1 MPDPTYTKLVCLH
14 RWQDPATVQA
24 AWTVGDPSP
33 WQCTNWWA
41 YHGGDIAWVDE
52 TLYSLRIEENGGR
65 TLLEHD
71 WRTGRIVREWA
82 YPTLAPQDAY
92 TFGGYD
98 TFFVANSTAVL
109 YRRSPISS
117 ALVGAQSGHLAF
129 AMKRVYR
136 PDGSL
141 ISLDGGDWE
150 IVDPRTG
157 VHLTVKNP
165 EYHVLLTDR
174 PNTFSFGGG
183 GYYFDGRG
191 DWRTWAQISDP
202 VTLFGTPLVRIMPGG
217 FFPNF
222 ADPFFAWL
230 GLSCRAT
237 RATKLGEGWLIPVN
251 VRNEVFIDHRPVFH
265 NTREIFYGPLGNI
278 LSYRRY
284 VGPETEW
291 NEHLIPRIPD
301 AENYTR
307 NDYVEFHVREPR
319 ESTGTRFAS
328 QIERYLRGHQTT
340 DIESLLR
347 DVGGSTYPFVPEY
360 FTLDR
365 VTVPWYPWAPDT
377 TVVLQREEDITPY
390 SAAVTPDRAY
400 ALIAK
405 AHGQTTWEGYAR
417 AGKIFC
423 VAPMSTGIAGWD
435 DPEAHPHT
443 APGYTYALPSSH
455 RGGNNL
461 TWGPLRP
468 RTQWFFSTATCKAN
482 VPPRPPADD
491 ELPQISAPIDVAG
504 FHHLAYAQAEV
515 IYHRKCPVG
524 GAWGPVHQIA
534 AGDHPWLTITDTGVL
549 HLAYFDPNG
558 ATRHAESRDTGDTW
572 SPA

>member
-1 MPDPTYTKLVCLH
+1 
-14 RWQDPATVQA
+14 
-24 AWTVGDPSP
+24 VGDPSP
-33 WQCTNWWA
+33 WQCTNWWG

-52 TLYSLRIEENGGR
+52 ALYSLRIEENGGR

-71 WRTGRIVREWA
+71 WRTGRVVQEWA

-109 YRRSPISS
+109 YRRHPISS
-117 ALVGAQSGHLAF
+117 ALVGAQSWHLAF
-129 AMKRVYR
+129 SMKKVYR
-136 PDGSL
+136 PDGSA
-141 ISLDGGDWE
+141 ISIDGGDWE

-174 PNTFSFGGG
+174 PNTFSYKWAGDS
-183 GYYFDGRG
+183 YYDGRG
-191 DWRTWAQISDP
+191 DWRTWQQSTEPLAFGVSLVQIVP
-202 VTLFGTPLVRIMPGG
+202 NG
-217 FFPNF
+217 FYVGIGWPSE
-222 ADPFFAWL
+222 AALWL
-230 GLSCRAT
+230 ECVAS

-251 VRNEVFIDHRPVFH
+251 VRAEIGIDHRPVYH
-265 NTREIFYGPLGNI
+265 RTREIFYGPLGNV
-278 LSYRRY
+278 LAYRHY
-284 VGPETEW
+284 VGDESLW
-291 NEHLIPRIPD
+291 NEHLLPRVPD
-301 AENYTR
+301 ANGFTR
-307 NDYVEFHVREPR
+307 HDYPEHHAADARFPR
-319 ESTGTRFAS
+319 
-328 QIERYLRGHQTT
+328 QITKYLRGHQTT
-340 DIESLLR
+340 YIETLLR
-347 DVGGSTYPFVPEY
+347 DIGGQTYPFGDS
-360 FTLDR
+360 FTLDT

-377 TVVLQREEDITPY
+377 TVVEQRPRPLTPY

-423 VAPMSTGIAGWD
+423 VQPMSTGIAGWNY
-435 DPEAHPHT
+435 PEAHPHT

-482 VPPRPPADD
+482 VTPRPPADD
-491 ELPQISAPIDVAG
+491 ELPQISAPIDSAG
-504 FHHLAYAQAEV
+504 FHHLAVAQGST
-515 IYHRKCPVG
+515 ITHRKCPVG
-524 GAWGPVHQIA
+524 GTWGPTHAIA
-534 AGDHPWLTITDTGVL
+534 AGDHPWLVVRPDGIL